1 MKLQAVMEMVVVK
14 WACVIAGAGAL
25 WRGRVGRRTA
35 LRLRDARSGCHA
47 GIRVAPGPGFV
58 SGLAV

>member
-1 MKLQAVMEMVVVK
+1 MKVHAVMEMVVVK
-14 WACVIAGAGAL
+14 WGAGVVGAGAS

-35 LRLRDARSGCHA
+35 LGLRDARSGCHA
-47 GIRVAPGPGFV
+47 GIRVTPGPGFV